1 MKNKQLYKVYEKSST
16 NNSNREYKKLYH
28 PVRMRKSISIIL
40 SILFMLTIC
49 CSERTN
55 PDKEITRTLTPNER
69 YLVNLYVK
77 IHEFERNL
85 QNNPEE
91 LTKKLIQIEK
101 ETDYQRIRQ
110 TLSELEKDPTRWL
123 AVYNRI
129 NKLLTRNSQES
140 EN

>member
-1 MKNKQLYKVYEKSST
+1 MKNKQFYKVYEMSST
-16 NNSNREYKKLYH
+16 NNSNREYNKLYY

-40 SILFMLTIC
+40 SILFILTIS

-69 YLVNLYVK
+69 YLVNSYVK

-101 ETDYQRIRQ
+101 ETDYQRIRLA
-110 TLSELEKDPTRWL
+110 LSELEKDPTRWL